1 MKDQIIRNSFRY
13 SFERSLPIL
22 IGFFPLGVAFGILMS
37 SVGYNF
43 LWAGLTSL
51 IVYAGSLQFLMV
63 SFFTDETSLVTVAVM
78 ALLLNSR
85 HLFYGL
91 SFIETFRTYGPW
103 KYFLIYGMSDE
114 SYTLLCSYKDREGV
128 SEKWVHIFST
138 ALLMFYWS
146 SFSALGGLIGTWIPF
161 DTTGIDFA
169 LTALFTVIFIE
180 QIKDSPTSFP
190 GVVAIVSSVLCLLLL
205 GPEHFLLPS
214 LTLSVAVFILMRST
228 LEPRIS
234 SGEE

>member
-91 SFIETFRTYGPW
+91 
-103 KYFLIYGMSDE
+103 
-114 SYTLLCSYKDREGV
+114 
-128 SEKWVHIFST
+128 
-138 ALLMFYWS
+138 
-146 SFSALGGLIGTWIPF
+146 
-161 DTTGIDFA
+161 
-169 LTALFTVIFIE
+169 
-180 QIKDSPTSFP
+180 
-190 GVVAIVSSVLCLLLL
+190 
-205 GPEHFLLPS
+205 
-214 LTLSVAVFILMRST
+214 
-228 LEPRIS
+228 
-234 SGEE
+234 